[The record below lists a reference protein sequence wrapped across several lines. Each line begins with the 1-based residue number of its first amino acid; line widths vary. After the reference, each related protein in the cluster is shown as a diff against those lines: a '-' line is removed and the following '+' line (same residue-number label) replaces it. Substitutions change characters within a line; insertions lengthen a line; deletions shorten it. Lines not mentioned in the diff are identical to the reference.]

1 MKKIYGVF
9 ATLAVLTACAS
20 DPSMD
25 DWSAEEIYNKA
36 YDDLEATKYK
46 KAAEEFEKVETEHP
60 YSKWAVKSKLMS
72 AFAYYKDEKYD
83 DAIMAADRFLK
94 YHPGN
99 KDAAYA
105 LYLKGICYYDQIS
118 AADKDQGDTQK
129 AEEAFQ
135 YLITLFPNTPYAEDA
150 RNKINLTEDYKAGQ
164 EMVIGRF
171 YLNEGNYLSALNRFN
186 VVLEE
191 YQTTIQIE
199 EALYREVEIYAILGM
214 NQYAN
219 GYYKILLENYPQ
231 GRWTAKA
238 AKIMERIGVENKIS
252 QTQAKVDEP
261 VKESWYSR
269 WKEQKGNDPQV
280 VGESDL
286 VVEPENKSWFSG
298 WFGGNEESAEV
309 AEAPKVE
316 APVAPADEGKS
327 WFSGWF
333 GGDEEVAEVAE
344 APKAEAPADEG
355 KSWFSGWFGGNE
367 EAAEV
372 AEAPKAEAPADEG
385 KSWFSGWF
393 GGNEEVAEVAEAP
406 KAEAPADE
414 GKSWFS
420 GWFGGDEE
428 LAEVAEAPKAEAP
441 VAPADEGKSWFS
453 GWFGGNEEVAEVA
466 EAPKAEAPVA
476 TVIEEENRIVLPQ
489 KEESKSWFSSW
500 FGSESAQ

>member
-25 DWSAEEIYNKA
+25 DWTAEEIYNKA

-83 DAIMAADRFLK
+83 DAVMAADRFLK

-238 AKIMERIGVENKIS
+238 AKIMERIGVNDVAPK
-252 QTQAKVDEP
+252 TKATTVTEP
-261 VKESWYSR
+261 EVA
-269 WKEQKGNDPQV
+269 
-280 VGESDL
+280 
-286 VVEPENKSWFSG
+286 ENKSWFSG
-298 WFGGNEESAEV
+298 WFGGDDEASEVAPQTEQAEVGESEAKESWYTRWKQNKADKQQVVEESNSV
-309 AEAPKVE
+309 AEPE
-316 APVAPADEGKS
+316 SKS

-333 GGDEEVAEVAE
+333 GDNEETAEVAE

-355 KSWFSGWFGGNE
+355 KSWFSGWFGGSE
-367 EAAEV
+367 ESAEV
-372 AEAPKAEAPADEG
+372 VEAPKAEAPADEG

-393 GGNEEVAEVAEAP
+393 DGSEEAAEVAEAP
-406 KAEAPADE
+406 KTKAPADE

-420 GWFGGDEE
+420 GWFGGSEE
-428 LAEVAEAPKAEAP
+428 A
-441 VAPADEGKSWFS
+441 
-453 GWFGGNEEVAEVA
+453 AEVA

-476 TVIEEENRIVLPQ
+476 TVIEEENRIVLTP

>member
-316 APVAPADEGKS
+316 APADEGKS

-344 APKAEAPADEG
+344 APKAE
-355 KSWFSGWFGGNE
+355 
-367 EAAEV
+367 
-372 AEAPKAEAPADEG
+372 
-385 KSWFSGWF
+385 
-393 GGNEEVAEVAEAP
+393 
-406 KAEAPADE
+406 
-414 GKSWFS
+414 
-420 GWFGGDEE
+420 
-428 LAEVAEAPKAEAP
+428 
-441 VAPADEGKSWFS
+441 APADEGKSWFS